1 MEKISTATLKKVT
14 HHLVKLNMYISHDPV
29 IPLLDKKLRKPLSQ
43 VKQEIGI
50 KIFIAALNNSN
61 INQSKVDKSIATQ

>member
-1 MEKISTATLKKVT
+1 MEKISTTTLKT
-14 HHLVKLNMYISHDPV
+14 IWPHLVKLNMWISHDPV
-29 IPLLDKKLRKPLSQ
+29 IPLLDMKLRKPLSQ

-50 KIFIAALNNSN
+50 KIFIAANNSN